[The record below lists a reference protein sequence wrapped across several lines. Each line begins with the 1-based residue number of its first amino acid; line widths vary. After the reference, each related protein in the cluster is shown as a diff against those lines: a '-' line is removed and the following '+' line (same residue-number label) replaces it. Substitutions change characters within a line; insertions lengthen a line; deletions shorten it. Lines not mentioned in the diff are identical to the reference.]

1 LGPDQTK
8 DCRFWDDE
16 KRESMG
22 CGESCN
28 CPGMKD
34 DLLKY
39 HKYGD
44 LLTLYENEKIDLSDI
59 WDEDWFIIQ
68 KIIQEKHIYKLK
80 KAEETERIQR
90 LLGDKGNPKKRF

>member
-1 LGPDQTK
+1 
-8 DCRFWDDE
+8 
-16 KRESMG
+16 
-22 CGESCN
+22 
-28 CPGMKD
+28 MKD

-80 KAEETERIQR
+80 KAEEAERIQR